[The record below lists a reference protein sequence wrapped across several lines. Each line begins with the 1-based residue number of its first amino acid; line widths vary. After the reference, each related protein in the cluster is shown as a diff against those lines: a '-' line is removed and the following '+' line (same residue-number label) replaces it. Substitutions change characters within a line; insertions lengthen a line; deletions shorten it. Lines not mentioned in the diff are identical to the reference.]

1 MQAIACGT
9 AYFDGTTQ
17 LYSKANYALTHQSS
31 HSINF
36 QNAIYFFF
44 LAQKFKLHHYAS
56 SDSGYVDEDPW

>member
-17 LYSKANYALTHQSS
+17 LYSKANYAHTHQSS

-36 QNAIYFFF
+36 QNAIDFFF
-44 LAQKFKLHHYAS
+44 LTQKLHHYAVEI
-56 SDSGYVDEDPW
+56 DHGKIKEIYQ